1 MVAHMLRWLLILPIR
16 FYRRYLSPLAP
27 PACRFTPS
35 CSVYTMQAIDVW
47 GVYGLWLGAKR
58 ILRCQPLF
66 PGGHDPVPLPEGFVA
81 PAGGWNAPPP
91 EIGCAHGPHS
101 HP

>member
-1 MVAHMLRWLLILPIR
+1 MIRWLLIQPIK
-16 FYRRYLSPLAP
+16 FYRRYISPLTP
-27 PACRFTPS
+27 PACRYTPS
-35 CSVYTMQAIDVW
+35 CSLYTMQAIEIW

-66 PGGHDPVPLPEGFVA
+66 PGGYDPVPLPAGYIPAQA
-81 PAGGWNAPPP
+81 PDSSPHQGHKHD
-91 EIGCAHGPHS
+91 CAH

>member
-1 MVAHMLRWLLILPIR
+1 MIRWLLIQPIK
-16 FYRRYLSPLAP
+16 FYRYFISPLTP
-27 PACRFTPS
+27 PACRYTPS
-35 CSVYTMQAIDVW
+35 CSVYTMQAIEIW

-66 PGGHDPVPLPEGFVA
+66 PGGYDPVPLP
-81 PAGGWNAPPP
+81 AGHLPHDNGTTCSDPSHTH
-91 EIGCAHGPHS
+91 ERAH